1 MESSKINILIE
12 ISLKVY
18 IRFHIDFRKAYF
30 CNFVKLLIISIKV
43 GCPKQIFNL
52 PKASKLSKYVTL
64 NKLFTLGMV

>member
-30 CNFVKLLIISIKV
+30 CNFVMIISIKV